1 MYALFVQQKNNNNLL
16 GGFFMKEE
24 FKRRLMVYAEKKT
37 LRQKVIPG
45 IWLVIIILLA
55 IYTYTKHLTPIPL
68 NIFCILVLIYLDI
81 SSALDALIK
90 SGIKA
95 RKKNKWIVLIF
106 SNRDFVGDFCTY
118 TIILP
123 IVLIFLN
130 VFSMPSAIGP
140 QILISIIL
148 IIIATAFNFFLTGK
162 ICEFTRKWLVEDKEI
177 E

>member
-1 MYALFVQQKNNNNLL
+1 
-16 GGFFMKEE
+16 MKEE
-24 FKRRLMVYAEKKT
+24 FKRRLMKYAEKKT

-45 IWLVIIILLA
+45 IILALLVILLLIYKFTGYLSSVPVAIFGIL
-55 IYTYTKHLTPIPL
+55 I
-68 NIFCILVLIYLDI
+68 LIYLVISKALDTLIKSDI
-81 SSALDALIK
+81 SS
-90 SGIKA
+90 

>member
-1 MYALFVQQKNNNNLL
+1 
-16 GGFFMKEE
+16 MKEE

-45 IWLVIIILLA
+45 IILALLVILLLIYKFTGYLSSVPVAIFGIL
-55 IYTYTKHLTPIPL
+55 I
-68 NIFCILVLIYLDI
+68 LIYLVISKALDTLIKSDI
-81 SSALDALIK
+81 SS
-90 SGIKA
+90 
-95 RKKNKWIVLIF
+95 RKNNKWIVLIF

>member
-1 MYALFVQQKNNNNLL
+1 
-16 GGFFMKEE
+16 MKEE

-45 IWLVIIILLA
+45 IILALLVILLLIYKFTGYLSSVPVTIFGIL
-55 IYTYTKHLTPIPL
+55 I
-68 NIFCILVLIYLDI
+68 LIYLVISKALDTLIKSDI
-81 SSALDALIK
+81 SS
-90 SGIKA
+90 

>member
-1 MYALFVQQKNNNNLL
+1 
-16 GGFFMKEE
+16 MKEE
-24 FKRRLMVYAEKKT
+24 LKRRLMKYAEKKT

-45 IWLVIIILLA
+45 IISALLVILLLIYKFTGYLSSVPVAIFGIL
-55 IYTYTKHLTPIPL
+55 I
-68 NIFCILVLIYLDI
+68 LIYLVISKALDTLIKSDI
-81 SSALDALIK
+81 SS
-90 SGIKA
+90 

-162 ICEFTRKWLVEDKEI
+162 ICEFTRKWLVEDREI